1 MAHTD
6 NGENKKNKSS
16 SVNVLLILII
26 VALLLGGAAGYYYLI
41 YKPNHAVKTVV
52 GGKRE
57 ADAIQGSIQM
67 MTEEEIREALNHM
80 VEEGMFRISI
90 ASTILAEENGRAEV
104 RIENNITNRYIMQV
118 TLYTLTPDERTGEQI
133 QEEIYRTDFIDPGYY
148 IPEAKLDKH
157 LLPGIYEGLAIFTA
171 HYADTEEIVGTAGT
185 NVRIMVY
192 PDGQVPTATPEPT
205 PTPTPTATPN
215 PSATEDTSDTAV
227 IVTPPPEMTTRAG
240 E

>member
-6 NGENKKNKSS
+6 EEKKTNTKSS
-16 SVNVLLILII
+16 SVNVLLVFII
-26 VALLLGGAAGYYYLI
+26 ITLLLGGVACYYFLI
-41 YKPNHAVKTVV
+41 YRPNHTARTVV

-57 ADAIQGSIQM
+57 AEAIQGSIQM
-67 MTEEEIREALNHM
+67 MTEEEIQEALNHI

-90 ASTILAEENGRAEV
+90 ASTILAEENGKAEV

-118 TLYTLTPDERTGEQI
+118 TLYTTTLNEFTGETI

-171 HYADTEEIVGTAGT
+171 HYADTEEIAGTAGAK
-185 NVRIMVY
+185 VRIMVY

-205 PTPTPTATPN
+205 PTPTPTPTPN